1 MTARWTDEEIS
12 YIHKLYPDY
21 GAVWEYWSVYLP
33 RRTPATIRTKASHL
47 GVKYRGTHGQRSA
60 KEREEAW
67 QLPEAPLPFTVDE
80 SKEIIRSLLD
90 LKKRLGRDPLDILD
104 HAHDLCIQHLRDQFH
119 DQERTDQ

>member
-104 HAHDLCIQHLRDQFH
+104 HAHDLCIQHLQG
-119 DQERTDQ
+119 QINIKKGTDS